1 MSVKRTFSIMRRVL
15 KQIRHDRRTLGMI
28 LVMPVLILTFFIL
41 AFSGEVKGIKVVVVD
56 LDNSKLSRTIL
67 ANLEDED
74 LRIVKRTEVG
84 EARQLVVKGE
94 VWAAIT
100 FPEGLHKGLNSRL
113 ILRDTSSQIPDVT
126 LILDNSQPQISG
138 VVRKALGEAIQITLQ
153 DAYGIEAVIPL
164 AEEHVYGDNVENI
177 DYLTPGVMGL
187 VVLMITFILTILTIV
202 REKNA
207 GTLERLLVTPLR
219 PQELVLGYLGA
230 FGLVSVLQST
240 ILLLSAIVVF
250 QINVRGGILL
260 VFAILVLLAIG
271 FQGLGILLSGL
282 AESEFQAVQFMP
294 IVVIVSLLLSG
305 ALWPLEALPVVLRP
319 LAYLIPLTYAVHS
332 LRGVILMGWGWGE
345 IMIDIGVL
353 LFFALGTTALSTL
366 ALKKR

>member
-1 MSVKRTFSIMRRVL
+1 MSVKRAMAIMKRVL
-15 KQIRHDRRTLGMI
+15 KQIRYDRRTLGMI

-41 AFSGEVKGIKVVVVD
+41 AFSGEVKDIRVMVVD

-67 ANLEDED
+67 ANLERGD
-74 LRIVKRTEVG
+74 LSVVKGTEVG
-84 EARQLVVKGE
+84 EARQSVVKGE
-94 VWAAIT
+94 VWAAII
-100 FPEGLHKGLNSRL
+100 FPEGLYRGLNSRL
-113 ILRDTSSQIPDVT
+113 ILRDTSSQIPQVA
-126 LILDNSQPQISG
+126 LVLDNSQPQVSG
-138 VVRKALGEAIQITLQ
+138 VVRKALREAIQITLQ
-153 DAYGIEAVIPL
+153 DAYGIEAMIPL
-164 AEEHVYGDNVENI
+164 AEELVYGDNVENI

-240 ILLLSAIVVF
+240 ILLLSATVIF
-250 QINVRGGILL
+250 QINVRGSLLL

-271 FQGLGILLSGL
+271 FQGLGILLSTL

-305 ALWPLEALPVVLRP
+305 ALWPLEALPAVFRP

-345 IMIDIGVL
+345 TMMDMGVL
-353 LFFALGTTALSTL
+353 LFFALSTITLSSL